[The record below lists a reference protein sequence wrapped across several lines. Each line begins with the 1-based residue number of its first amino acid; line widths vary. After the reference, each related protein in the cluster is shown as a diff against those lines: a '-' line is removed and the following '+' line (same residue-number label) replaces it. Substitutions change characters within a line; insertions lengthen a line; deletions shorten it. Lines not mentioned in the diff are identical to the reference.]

1 MQVFYD
7 NIGDIDSYLREGR
20 YLLVCG
26 NSFDK
31 LPIKE
36 FITKFDI
43 IRFSEF
49 SPNPKYDEV
58 VKGVEKFVSGTCNGI
73 IAVGGGSAIDVAKC
87 IKLFSGMNEN
97 KSYLEQTPSNNRS
110 IPFIAIPT
118 TAGTGSESTKH
129 AVIYYEG
136 SKQSIS
142 YDEAIP
148 DTVVLIPELLK
159 NVPIYQKKSTLL
171 DALCQGLESWWSINS
186 TSESIEYAKEAVYTI
201 LDNYKNY
208 LNGDE
213 DSTRQILSASNY
225 SGKAI
230 NITATTAP
238 HAMSYKLTSLY
249 GIPHGIAVALCM
261 PGVWEYMVDNIDRCK
276 DRRGKEYLKK
286 IFDEIPINADKFRD
300 ILSELDI
307 SKPISKNKENDIV
320 ELVASINQERL
331 KNSPVDLDSEA
342 IFRIYNDI
350 IVGVLDES

>member
-7 NIGDIDSYLREGR
+7 NIGDIESNLGGGR

-49 SPNPKYDEV
+49 SPNPKYEEV
-58 VKGVEKFVSGTCNGI
+58 VKGVEKFVSGACDGI

-87 IKLFSGMNEN
+87 IKLFSGMNEKKN
-97 KSYLEQTPSNNRS
+97 YLEQIPSNS
-110 IPFIAIPT
+110 VDIPFIAIPT

-136 SKQSIS
+136 LKQSIS
-142 YDEAIP
+142 YNEAIP
-148 DTVVLIPELLK
+148 DIVVLIPELLK
-159 NVPIYQKKSTLL
+159 DLPIYQKKSTLL

-186 TSESIEYAKEAVYTI
+186 TPESIEYAKAAVYSI

-213 DSTRQILSASNY
+213 DSARKILVASNE

-230 NITATTAP
+230 NLTATTAP

-249 GIPHGIAVALCM
+249 GIPHGIAVAVCI
-261 PGVWEYMVDNIDRCK
+261 PGVWEYMVDNLDKCK
-276 DRRGKEYLKK
+276 DKRGKEYLKK
-286 IFDEIPINADKFRD
+286 IFDEIPMSADKFRA

-307 SKPISKNKENDIV
+307 SNPISKNKENDIT

-331 KNSPVDLDSEA
+331 KNSPVDLDGEA
-342 IFRIYNDI
+342 IFRIYSDI
-350 IVGVLDES
+350 IAGE

>member
-7 NIGDIDSYLREGR
+7 NIGDIGSNLREGR

-26 NSFDK
+26 KPFDK

-36 FITKFDI
+36 FIIKFDI
-43 IRFSEF
+43 VRFSEF
-49 SPNPKYDEV
+49 SPNPKYEEV
-58 VKGVEKFVSGTCNGI
+58 VKGVEKFVSGACDGI
-73 IAVGGGSAIDVAKC
+73 IAIGGGSAIDVAKC
-87 IKLFSGMNEN
+87 IKLFSGMNEKKN
-97 KSYLEQTPSNNRS
+97 YLEQIPSNS
-110 IPFIAIPT
+110 VDIPFIAIPT

-136 SKQSIS
+136 LKQSIS
-142 YDEAIP
+142 YNEAIP
-148 DTVVLIPELLK
+148 DIVVLIPELLK
-159 NVPIYQKKSTLL
+159 DLPIYQKKSTLL

-186 TSESIEYAKEAVYTI
+186 TPESVEHAKAAVYSI

-213 DSTRQILSASNY
+213 DSARKILVASNE

-230 NITATTAP
+230 NLTATTAP

-249 GIPHGIAVALCM
+249 GIPHGIAVALCL
-261 PGVWEYMVDNIDRCK
+261 PGVWEYMVDNLDKCK
-276 DRRGKEYLKK
+276 DKRGKEYLKK
-286 IFDEIPINADKFRD
+286 IFDEIPMSADKFRA

-307 SKPISKNKENDIV
+307 SNPISKNKENDIA

-331 KNSPVDLDSEA
+331 KNSPVELDSEA
-342 IFRIYNDI
+342 IFRIYSDI
-350 IVGVLDES
+350 IVGE

>member
-7 NIGDIDSYLREGR
+7 NIGDIGSNLREGR

-26 NSFDK
+26 KSFDK

-36 FITKFDI
+36 FIIKFDI
-43 IRFSEF
+43 VRFSEF
-49 SPNPKYDEV
+49 SPNPKYEEV
-58 VKGVEKFVSGTCNGI
+58 VKGVEKFVSGACDGI

-87 IKLFSGMNEN
+87 IKLFSGMNEKKN
-97 KSYLEQTPSNNRS
+97 YLEQIPSNS
-110 IPFIAIPT
+110 VDIPFIAIPT

-136 SKQSIS
+136 LKQSIS
-142 YDEAIP
+142 YNEAIP
-148 DTVVLIPELLK
+148 DIVVLIPELLK
-159 NVPIYQKKSTLL
+159 DLPIYQKKSTLL

-186 TSESIEYAKEAVYTI
+186 TPESIEYAKAAVYSI

-213 DSTRQILSASNY
+213 DSARKILVASNE

-230 NITATTAP
+230 NLTATTAP

-249 GIPHGIAVALCM
+249 GIPHGIAVAVCL
-261 PGVWEYMVDNIDRCK
+261 PGVWEYMVDNLDKCK
-276 DRRGKEYLKK
+276 DKRGKEYLKK
-286 IFDEIPINADKFRD
+286 IFDEIPMSADKFRA

-307 SKPISKNKENDIV
+307 SNPISKNKENDIA

-331 KNSPVDLDSEA
+331 KNSPVDLDGEA
-342 IFRIYNDI
+342 IFRIYSDI
-350 IVGVLDES
+350 IAGE

>member
-7 NIGDIDSYLREGR
+7 NIGDIGSNLREGR

-26 NSFDK
+26 KSFDK

-36 FITKFDI
+36 FIIKFDI
-43 IRFSEF
+43 VRFSEF
-49 SPNPKYDEV
+49 SPNPKYEEV
-58 VKGVEKFVSGTCNGI
+58 
-73 IAVGGGSAIDVAKC
+73 AIDVAKC
-87 IKLFSGMNEN
+87 IKLFSGMSEKKN
-97 KSYLEQTPSNNRS
+97 YLEQIPSNS
-110 IPFIAIPT
+110 VDIPFIAIPT

-136 SKQSIS
+136 LKQSIS
-142 YDEAIP
+142 YNEAIP
-148 DTVVLIPELLK
+148 DIVVLIPELLK
-159 NVPIYQKKSTLL
+159 DLPIYQKKSTLL
-171 DALCQGLESWWSINS
+171 DAFCQGLESWWSINS
-186 TSESIEYAKEAVYTI
+186 TPESIEYAKDAVYSI
-201 LDNYKNY
+201 IDNYKNY

-213 DSTRQILSASNY
+213 DSARKILVASKN

-249 GIPHGIAVALCM
+249 GIPHGIAVALCL
-261 PGVWEYMVDNIDRCK
+261 PGVWEYMVDNFDRCK
-276 DRRGKEYLKK
+276 DKRGKEYLKK
-286 IFDEIPINADKFRD
+286 IFDEIPMNADKFRA
-300 ILSELDI
+300 ILNELGI

-342 IFRIYNDI
+342 IFRIYSDI
-350 IVGVLDES
+350 IVGD

>member
-7 NIGDIDSYLREGR
+7 NIGDIGSNLREGR

-26 NSFDK
+26 KSFDK

-36 FITKFDI
+36 FIIKFDI
-43 IRFSEF
+43 VRFSEF
-49 SPNPKYDEV
+49 SPNPKYEEV
-58 VKGVEKFVSGTCNGI
+58 VKGVEKFVSGTCDGI

-87 IKLFSGMNEN
+87 IKLFSGMNEKKN
-97 KSYLEQTPSNNRS
+97 YLEQIPSNS
-110 IPFIAIPT
+110 VDIPFIAIPT

-136 SKQSIS
+136 LKQSIS
-142 YDEAIP
+142 YNEAIP
-148 DTVVLIPELLK
+148 DIVVLIPELLK
-159 NVPIYQKKSTLL
+159 DLPIYQKKSTLL

-186 TSESIEYAKEAVYTI
+186 TPESIEYAKAAVYSI

-213 DSTRQILSASNY
+213 DSARKILVASNE

-230 NITATTAP
+230 NLTVTTAP

-249 GIPHGIAVALCM
+249 GIPHGIAVAVCL
-261 PGVWEYMVDNIDRCK
+261 PGVWEYMVDNLDKCK
-276 DRRGKEYLKK
+276 DKRGKEYLKK
-286 IFDEIPINADKFRD
+286 IFDEIPMSADKFRA

-307 SKPISKNKENDIV
+307 SNPISKNKENDIA

-331 KNSPVDLDSEA
+331 KNSPVDLDGEA
-342 IFRIYNDI
+342 IFRIYSDI
-350 IVGVLDES
+350 IAGE

>member
-7 NIGDIDSYLREGR
+7 NIGDIESNLGGGR

-58 VKGVEKFVSGTCNGI
+58 VKGVEKFVSGACDGI

-87 IKLFSGMNEN
+87 IKLFSGMNEKKN
-97 KSYLEQTPSNNRS
+97 YLEQIPSNS
-110 IPFIAIPT
+110 VDIPFIAIPT

-136 SKQSIS
+136 LKQSIS
-142 YDEAIP
+142 YNEAIP
-148 DTVVLIPELLK
+148 DIVVLIPELLK
-159 NVPIYQKKSTLL
+159 DLPIYQKKSTLL

-186 TSESIEYAKEAVYTI
+186 TPESIEYAKAAVYSI

-213 DSTRQILSASNY
+213 DSARKILVASNE

-230 NITATTAP
+230 NLTATTAP

-249 GIPHGIAVALCM
+249 GIPHGIAVAVCI
-261 PGVWEYMVDNIDRCK
+261 PGVWEYMVDNLDKCK
-276 DRRGKEYLKK
+276 DKRGKEYLKK
-286 IFDEIPINADKFRD
+286 IFDEIPMSADKFRA

-307 SKPISKNKENDIV
+307 SNPISKNKENDIA

-331 KNSPVDLDSEA
+331 KNSPVDLDGEA
-342 IFRIYNDI
+342 IFRIYSDI
-350 IVGVLDES
+350 IAGE